1 MAEGF
6 YFARSDVSAE
16 RSRCV
21 RFGVRLRCHLGG
33 PRWRQQLVD
42 PALLPAPGQ
51 LLQHVAR
58 VRPRIHV
65 VEPAGSEDRIDDGR
79 TPSALVRT
87 GEEVVLAA
95 DSDLPEGSLARV
107 VVDLEGAIFKEPR
120 QGGPLIDRVG
130 QRLAERALG
139 CCRGD
144 RLLDPL
150 AQRVEDRSG
159 PLRPKLFLLIWSET
173 PGLGVSLDLVQFLD
187 EGNGDRRPL
196 VGLERVDEVAPCVR
210 EHPTSTTLDPG
221 SENRRSYPL

>member
-1 MAEGF
+1 
-6 YFARSDVSAE
+6 
-16 RSRCV
+16 
-21 RFGVRLRCHLGG
+21 GG

-107 VVDLEGAIFKEPR
+107 VV
-120 QGGPLIDRVG
+120 
-130 QRLAERALG
+130 
-139 CCRGD
+139 
-144 RLLDPL
+144 
-150 AQRVEDRSG
+150 
-159 PLRPKLFLLIWSET
+159 
-173 PGLGVSLDLVQFLD
+173 
-187 EGNGDRRPL
+187 
-196 VGLERVDEVAPCVR
+196 GLERVDEVAPCVR
-210 EHPTSTTLDPG
+210 EASDLDDPRSRIREQTVVSLVG
-221 SENRRSYPL
+221 IRLKPALPVYQERCRPLGRPVRRVVEGQPSPIAEIAPDVPSFGTPRGV